1 MMLGSRAEMVGV
13 IEAPRVCRESYTI
26 TITITP
32 LMTLGCIIPLYSK
45 GLTLLSLGYGE
56 TYKLN

>member
-13 IEAPRVCRESYTI
+13 IEAPRVCRELYNNNH
-26 TITITP
+26 ITP